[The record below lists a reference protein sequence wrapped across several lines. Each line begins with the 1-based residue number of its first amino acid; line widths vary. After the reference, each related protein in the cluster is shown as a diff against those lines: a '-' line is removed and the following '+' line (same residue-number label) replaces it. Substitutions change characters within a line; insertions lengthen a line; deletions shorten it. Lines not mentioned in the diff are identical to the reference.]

1 MDSDNDSSFD
11 FKKVE
16 KLIEKEYPEAYI
28 YYNLGKM
35 FGWTPQDV
43 DKLDFDLCRIL
54 IALDEERNRK
64 EEEDYEKEGGGGGSI
79 KSPHTSKSSFPEDWK
94 DMSVKDILNTNEYK
108 KKEIENS
115 ILLEAMKRTVGGQTG
130 VIKNYIN
137 IKRG

>member
-1 MDSDNDSSFD
+1 MDDDEESVFD

-16 KLIEKEYPEAYI
+16 KLIEKEYPEAYM

-35 FGWTPQDV
+35 FGWTPRVIDE
-43 DKLDFDLCRIL
+43 LDFDLCRIL
-54 IALDEERNRK
+54 IALDEERNRI
-64 EEEDYEKEGGGGGSI
+64 EEEDYEEEAGQTRGTKTVRS
-79 KSPHTSKSSFPEDWK
+79 SKSSFPEEWK

-115 ILLEAMKRTVGGQTG
+115 ILLEAMNRTVGGQTG
-130 VIKNYIN
+130 VIKKHIN